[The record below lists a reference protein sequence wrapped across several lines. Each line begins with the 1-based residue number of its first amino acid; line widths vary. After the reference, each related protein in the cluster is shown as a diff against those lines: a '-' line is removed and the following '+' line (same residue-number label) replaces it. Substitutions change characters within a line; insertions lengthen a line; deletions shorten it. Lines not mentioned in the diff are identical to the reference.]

1 MSGIGRLINRAVFRL
16 CALLVLA
23 ALVALLAGTTL
34 VHAQSNSPAQA
45 PSNLTAE
52 VDSCGVNLA
61 WDAPTEDAGSV
72 TGYNLLRTPAGGTA
86 TTLNTGAAS
95 STDTA
100 YSDTSATRA
109 ETYTYLV
116 KALRGD
122 VASDDSNEV
131 EVALPAAPTPTAV
144 EVESVPIVVTSTT
157 TDYFVLYVT
166 HELDDETTVEY
177 PVLVALGEAGTT
189 TLSENVA
196 ALPKERYR
204 VEKYQVSSPADVD
217 GDCIDD
223 ITELNQPRA
232 LNPVNPGSI
241 DAGDGA
247 VILPDSRAFEA
258 LVKNHSDHAIRP
270 LHAKFVVDGARGER
284 EVDRPSVYFMSR
296 EYSRHADFTEEVLG
310 ISKPSAVVRAE
321 IGYLPDLTSPS
332 GTEGVFV
339 FSPSDYGYPFHVLE
353 RVYTLLAASMPFLND
368 NLVFWVTDNSIPKY
382 RSKLALIEDSRI
394 PLVFDQDIIGYTDFL
409 AFNPAVG
416 YGRLKALDPDETPH
430 SRDIVLYGALPNELP
445 RVAGVISTV
454 PQTPLSHINLRAV
467 QNGIP
472 NAFIRDADDNSE
484 ITDLTGSYVR
494 YEVTDD
500 GWSLRAA
507 TKAEVDS
514 HYESS
519 RPASTQT
526 PERDL
531 SATAITPLGQIGFDD
546 WDSFGV
552 KAANLAV
559 MGTLDFPDGTV
570 PDGFAIPFYFY
581 DEFMKANE
589 LYDDVRGMLADE
601 DFQTD
606 YEEQEDQLKDLRK
619 AIKKADSPQWIIDA
633 LTEMHET
640 YPEGQSLRYRSSTN
654 NEDLPGFNGA
664 GLYDSKTQH
673 SDETEEDGIDKSLK
687 QVFAGLWTFRAFTER
702 EFHRIDHLSAA
713 MGVLVHP
720 NFSDELANGVAV
732 SFDSTA
738 DRSDVSAFD
747 RYYVNTQVGEDLV
760 TNPEA
765 HSVPEEIL
773 VSRDSDDYSIVGT
786 SNLVER
792 GELLLSE
799 AQLLQLRNHLK
810 VIHDHF
816 EELYKPACDELFA
829 MEIEFK
835 ITSDNVLSIK
845 QARPWVFGPVDAP
858 GKPTISSGEVTTS
871 SVTFSWKAPGSTVA
885 GYQIMRQ
892 DRAIHDM
899 DEYPVYVDNT
909 CSRETT
915 FTDTDVEAGKSYIYR
930 IKARNSGGLS
940 EQSNFYYADLS
951 APGRGSLV
959 GFFDNAPISHD
970 GESDFEVWIRFNR
983 PITAS
988 SKKFPQAFET
998 ENGSVKATNRMEGRS
1013 DFWVL
1018 SVEPTG
1024 VEDVTLTLL
1033 GNRPCGEGG
1042 VPCAKPLEG
1051 KGRIPLSNSPT
1062 ITIPG
1067 PDPIMVATPALLTVS
1082 LTSRPTSHN
1091 GTDTF
1096 TFEMSFSEEP
1106 KPDFSYKTLQD
1117 HAFTVTGGSV
1127 KKAGRMNRPSNISW
1141 QITIQPDG
1149 NGNVI
1154 AVLPVTTDCEAA
1166 GAVCTGDGRK
1176 LSSGLSVVISGTV
1189 QNSSATGVPTIS
1201 GTAQVGQLLTAG
1213 TTGITDTDGLNN
1225 VSYSYHWMRSDG
1237 TTDTDITGATGST
1250 YTLVSEDQGKA
1261 IKVRVSFTDDVDN
1274 AETLTSL
1281 ATVAVA
1287 ARPNTP
1293 ATGSPTISG
1302 TVQEGETLTADTSGI
1317 SDADGLDNVVF
1328 SYQWVR
1334 SDGTTDTDITGATG
1348 STYTLVSAD
1357 QGKTVK
1363 VRVSFT
1369 DDASNSETR
1378 TSASTASVAAR
1389 PNTPATGTPTI
1400 SGTAGVGETL
1410 TVDTSGISDAD
1421 GLDNVSLQLPVGE
1434 ERRYDRHRHYGGHG
1448 VDVHAGAGGP
1458 GQDGQGPGQLHRRRG

>member
-1 MSGIGRLINRAVFRL
+1 MRA
-16 CALLVLA
+16 
-23 ALVALLAGTTL
+23 G
-34 VHAQSNSPAQA
+34 
-45 PSNLTAE
+45 
-52 VDSCGVNLA
+52 
-61 WDAPTEDAGSV
+61 
-72 TGYNLLRTPAGGTA
+72 
-86 TTLNTGAAS
+86 
-95 STDTA
+95 
-100 YSDTSATRA
+100 
-109 ETYTYLV
+109 
-116 KALRGD
+116 

-258 LVKNHSDHAIRP
+258 LLKNHSNQAIRP
-270 LHAKFVVDGARGER
+270 LHGKFVVDGAIGER
-284 EVDRPSVYFMSR
+284 EVDRPSVYFMNR

-310 ISKPSAVVRAE
+310 ISKPWAVVRAE
-321 IGYLPDLTSPS
+321 IGYFPGLTSPS

-339 FSPSDYGYPFHVLE
+339 FSPGEYGYPFHVLE
-353 RVYTLLAASMPFLND
+353 RVYTLLAASMPFLSN
-368 NLVFWVTDNSIPKY
+368 NLVFWVPEQLDSEVPVRTGVDRGLPHPLRV
-382 RSKLALIEDSRI
+382 RSGHFGD
-394 PLVFDQDIIGYTDFL
+394 TDFL
-409 AFNPAVG
+409 ALNPAVG
-416 YGRLKALDPDETPH
+416 YGRLQALDPDETPH

-531 SATAITPLGQIGFDD
+531 TATTIKPLSEIGFDD
-546 WDSFGV
+546 WNAFGV

-559 MGTLDFPDGTV
+559 MQTLGFPDGTV
-570 PDGFAIPFYFY
+570 PDGFAVPFYFY

-589 LYDDVRGMLADE
+589 LYDDVREMLADE
-601 DFQTD
+601 DFQSD
-606 YEEQEDQLKDLRK
+606 YEEQEDQLKNLRK

-633 LTEMHET
+633 LTTMHET

-673 SDETEEDGIDKSLK
+673 ADETDEDGIDKSLK

-720 NFSDELANGVAV
+720 NFSDELANGVAA
-732 SFDSTA
+732 SFDSSA
-738 DRSDVSAFD
+738 DRNDTSAYEW
-747 RYYVNTQVGEDLV
+747 YYVNTQVGEDLV

-1024 VEDVTLTLL
+1024 VEDVTLTLP

-1067 PDPIMVATPALLTVS
+1067 PDPIMVADSSAEAGPGATMTFTISLGRMTLTALTVDY
-1082 LTSRPTSHN
+1082 R
-1091 GTDTF
+1091 
-1096 TFEMSFSEEP
+1096 
-1106 KPDFSYKTLQD
+1106 
-1117 HAFTVTGGSV
+1117 TV
-1127 KKAGRMNRPSNISW
+1127 
-1141 QITIQPDG
+1141 D
-1149 NGNVI
+1149 
-1154 AVLPVTTDCEAA
+1154 
-1166 GAVCTGDGRK
+1166 
-1176 LSSGLSVVISGTV
+1176 
-1189 QNSSATGVPTIS
+1189 
-1201 GTAQVGQLLTAG
+1201 GTATAG
-1213 TTGITDTDGLNN
+1213 TDYTG
-1225 VSYSYHWMRSDG
+1225 V
-1237 TTDTDITGATGST
+1237 
-1250 YTLVSEDQGKA
+1250 
-1261 IKVRVSFTDDVDN
+1261 
-1274 AETLTSL
+1274 
-1281 ATVAVA
+1281 
-1287 ARPNTP
+1287 
-1293 ATGSPTISG
+1293 SG
-1302 TVQEGETLTADTSGI
+1302 TLRFAIGEQSKAVTVQVLENGEEEEDETFTLQL
-1317 SDADGLDNVVF
+1317 SDA
-1328 SYQWVR
+1328 
-1334 SDGTTDTDITGATG
+1334 SD
-1348 STYTLVSAD
+1348 
-1357 QGKTVK
+1357 
-1363 VRVSFT
+1363 R
-1369 DDASNSETR
+1369 
-1378 TSASTASVAAR
+1378 
-1389 PNTPATGTPTI
+1389 
-1400 SGTAGVGETL
+1400 
-1410 TVDTSGISDAD
+1410 
-1421 GLDNVSLQLPVGE
+1421 
-1434 ERRYDRHRHYGGHG
+1434 
-1448 VDVHAGAGGP
+1448 
-1458 GQDGQGPGQLHRRRG
+1458 LHQ